1 MRGDDRKQ
9 GSMWSYL
16 SPEARVPQDH
26 PLRPIRAMVDQ
37 ALAELDPLFER
48 MYSRIGRPSIAPEML
63 LRALVLQILYSV
75 RSERLLMEHLDA
87 ALRFRWFVGLNADD
101 PVWDVT
107 VFTKNRDRLLRGEV
121 AGAFF
126 AAVVRQAEA
135 AQLLSDEHFSV
146 DGTLIEAWAG
156 QKSFRPK
163 DEQGG
168 GGSPPGAAGDF
179 KGQRRSNDTHR
190 STTDPDAR
198 LYRKGDGQEARLAY
212 LGHVLI
218 ENRSGLAVGGTL
230 TLASG
235 TAEREAALALA
246 EAVPRARRASLG
258 ADKAYDTADFV
269 AAARE
274 RGITPHVAQ
283 NTTNRRS
290 AIDGRTTRHVGYA
303 MSINAR
309 RFIERVFGWGKTVGP
324 WRKTLFRGRPRV
336 GMSFLFGLAVYDLV
350 RLRTLLA
357 PKAA

>member
-1 MRGDDRKQ
+1 MRGDDQRQ

-26 PLRPIRAMVDQ
+26 PLRPIRRMVDT
-37 ALAELDPLFER
+37 ALGELDPLFAQL
-48 MYSRIGRPSIAPEML
+48 YSRIGRPSIAPEML
-63 LRALVLQILYSV
+63 LRALVLQILYSI

-87 ALRFRWFVGLNADD
+87 DLRFRWFVGLNADD

-107 VFTKNRDRLLRGEV
+107 VFTKNRDRLLRGDV

-126 AAVVRQAEA
+126 AAVITQARA
-135 AQLLSDEHFSV
+135 ADLLSDEHFSV

-163 DEQGG
+163 DEDGPSGSSGG
-168 GGSPPGAAGDF
+168 PGDF

-190 STTDPDAR
+190 STTDEDAR
-198 LYRKGDGQEARLAY
+198 LYRKGDGQEARLSY

-269 AAARE
+269 AALRE
-274 RGITPHVAQ
+274 RGMTPHVAQ

-290 AIDGRTTRHVGYA
+290 AIDRRTTRHAGYA

-309 RFIERVFGWGKTVGP
+309 RFIERVFGWGKTTGP
-324 WRKTLFRGRPRV
+324 WRQTHFRGRPRV
-336 GMSFLFGLAVYDLV
+336 GMSFIFGLAVYDLV

-357 PKAA
+357 PVAA

>member
-1 MRGDDRKQ
+1 MRGEDQRQ
-9 GSMWSYL
+9 AAMWSYVRL
-16 SPEARVPQDH
+16 EERVPRDH
-26 PLRPIRAMVDQ
+26 PLRAIRRMTDR
-37 ALAELDPLFER
+37 ALAELDARFDAL
-48 MYSRIGRPSIAPEML
+48 YSEIGRPSIPPEQL
-63 LRALVLQILYSV
+63 LRALVLQILYSI
-75 RSERLLMEHLDA
+75 RSERLLMERLDA
-87 ALRFRWFVGLNADD
+87 DLYFRWFVGLELDD
-101 PVWDVT
+101 RVWAAT
-107 VFTKNRDRLLRGEV
+107 VFTKNRKRLLKGDV
-121 AGAFF
+121 ARAFF
-126 AAVVRQAEA
+126 EAVVDQARR

-163 DEQGG
+163 DEGGPRGG
-168 GGSPPGAAGDF
+168 GGGAADF

-218 ENRSGLAVGGTL
+218 ENRHCLAVGGTL
-230 TLASG
+230 TLATG
-235 TAEREAALALA
+235 YAEREAALALA
-246 EAVPRARRASLG
+246 EGVPRGATLG
-258 ADKAYDTADFV
+258 CDKAYDTADLV
-269 AAARE
+269 ADLRA

-283 NTTNRRS
+283 NTAHRRS
-290 AIDGRTTRHVGYA
+290 AIDRRTTHHAGYA

-324 WRKTLFRGRPRV
+324 WRQTHFRGRPRV